1 MVAGFAAGRAVG
13 DVAWL
18 PGRFPRRIAPSS
30 GPGLVPCERAIGHR
44 RAAAND
50 AHSGAEAPCV
60 STCDRE
66 AIQNGVRPLAA
77 GAGDDDTLTLSVD
90 RRHVRPARAAQP
102 DRLAEEVDGLK
113 IGARCDHHLVTVHG
127 RVTDDCTDAATLPG
141 ATVRIT
147 ATDSDSDSVTTITD
161 SAGDYQVTDT
171 FDQTEPYVVT
181 VTMDG
186 FEPAQ
191 KETQF
196 PDSDNELDFVLTL
209 EAASLPDYAGC

>member
-1 MVAGFAAGRAVG
+1 M
-13 DVAWL
+13 
-18 PGRFPRRIAPSS
+18 
-30 GPGLVPCERAIGHR
+30 
-44 RAAAND
+44 
-50 AHSGAEAPCV
+50 
-60 STCDRE
+60 
-66 AIQNGVRPLAA
+66 
-77 GAGDDDTLTLSVD
+77 TLTLRPVSAVTTTFSD
-90 RRHVRPARAAQP
+90 RPERDSGTITTAEFVSSFDQAFGDDPPNATVSSLERGRGEFTVELSDPRYEKATRTLTYAVRP
-102 DRLAEEVDGLK
+102 
-113 IGARCDHHLVTVHG
+113 IGAEGSNFPGRLGPVSVFIDDATSVTVHG